1 MRQLEAEDKESLQ
14 SQLQRLHLQP
24 SCEWTASHYT
34 HLPGILD
41 GSDLPRVSQPE
52 ISSPEETHNPPAT
65 VPCGALRRLG
75 SLDLE
80 GARPLWLWQLPCGPA
95 TASAPH
101 TRQWHLQ
108 YPYLSTAQVSKWARI
123 SGHFCSLVSGQ
134 TSDTEERLATR
145 GGQHEQRKE
154 GRTAPEVQGTTDSNP
169 AVK

>member
-1 MRQLEAEDKESLQ
+1 MLTTSSWD
-14 SQLQRLHLQP
+14 
-24 SCEWTASHYT
+24 
-34 HLPGILD
+34 PGWFI
-41 GSDLPRVSQPE
+41 SARMSQPE
-52 ISSPEETHNPPAT
+52 TSSHGEIHSPPEIMPSGCTQGPEQFGPGKGIRH
-65 VPCGALRRLG
+65 VALMGLCPHEAPRSPSGMGLG
-75 SLDLE
+75 SPQCLE
-80 GARPLWLWQLPCGPA
+80 SQKSPCCPS